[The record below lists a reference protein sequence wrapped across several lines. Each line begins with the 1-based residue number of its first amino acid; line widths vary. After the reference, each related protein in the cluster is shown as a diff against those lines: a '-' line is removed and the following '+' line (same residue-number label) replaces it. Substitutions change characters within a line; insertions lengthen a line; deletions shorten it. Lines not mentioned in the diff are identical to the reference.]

1 MTDII
6 KKIFYLL
13 PKGDAVKVAALF
25 LMMLLAAFLE
35 LAGIGM
41 IPAFVAVVAVPD
53 RVLGFKPIDPIFTY
67 LDISSAQDLLLF
79 GSISLVL
86 IFILKSAYLLFFAY
100 IESRYLNNRRYII
113 SLRMMSTYMQAPYTF
128 RLNKNSSELLKNV
141 NGEVN
146 KIVNNIIQALLRI
159 AKDGF
164 MMITILGFLLYF
176 DPIITLVVLMLSGV
190 GAGSFIFLTQNKL
203 KQYGEEEVELRRKM
217 LKAIYEGISGLKDAR
232 ILNREKE
239 FIYKFSKEARESANL
254 LILTRIIRQIPRPV
268 VETTAVMGMMLIS
281 VLLVLQGKP
290 MEAIITTLTLF
301 AMATVRLMPAF
312 QSISSMYTGLQY
324 NLATLNPVYNDLK
337 LLEKEVQQ
345 LQEDRKNS
353 KKIVFKDRIEINNL
367 TYIYPNSTEK
377 ALDNVSLTI
386 PKGKA
391 IAFVGESG
399 AGKTTMVDLLLG
411 LMKPTKGNITVDGTD
426 IHKNLSGWQKNIGY
440 IPQSIFFADD
450 SIRRN
455 IAFGIPEKE
464 IDDEKIKKA
473 VESAQLGKLQE
484 SLPKGLE
491 TNIKEHGARLSG
503 GQRQRVGIA
512 RALYHNPEV
521 LVMDEATS
529 ALDNITEQQITKA
542 IEALIGE
549 RTIIMIAHRLTTVMN
564 CDRLYLME
572 NGKIIQEGT
581 YNELVEKSSLFRE
594 MAFEA

>member
-1 MTDII
+1 MIDII

-13 PKGDAVKVAALF
+13 PRGDAVKVVALF
-25 LMMLLAAFLE
+25 LMMLLAAILE

-53 RVLGFKPIDPIFTY
+53 KILGFKPIEPIFTY
-67 LDISSAQDLLLF
+67 LDINNAQELLLF
-79 GSISLVL
+79 GSIALVL
-86 IFILKSAYLLFFAY
+86 IFMLKSAYIVFFGY

-113 SLRMMSTYMQAPYTF
+113 SRRMMSTYMQAPYTF
-128 RLNKNSSELLKNV
+128 RLNKNSSELVRNV

-146 KIVNNIIQALLRI
+146 IIVNNILQGLLRI

-164 MMITILGFLLYF
+164 MTITILGFLFYYE
-176 DPIITLVVLMLSGV
+176 PVITLVVLILSGV
-190 GAGSFIFLTQNKL
+190 GAGSFIFFTQKKL
-203 KQYGEEEVELRRKM
+203 KQNGEELLEHRRNM
-217 LKAIYEGISGLKDAR
+217 IKAIFEGISGLKDAR
-232 ILNREKE
+232 VLNREKE
-239 FIYKFSKEARESANL
+239 FISQFSREARESANL
-254 LILTRIIRQIPRPV
+254 STYNRFIMQIPRPV
-268 VETTAVMGMMLIS
+268 VETTAVMGMMFIS
-281 VLLVLQGKP
+281 VLMVWQGQT
-290 MEAIITTLTLF
+290 MGTILTTLTLF
-301 AMATVRLMPAF
+301 AMATVRLMPAL
-312 QSISSMYTGLQY
+312 QSISSKYTSLQY
-324 NLATLNPVYNDLK
+324 NIASLDPVYNDLK

-345 LQEDRKNS
+345 LQEERNKS
-353 KKIVFKDRIEINNL
+353 KKIVFKDKIEINNL

-377 ALDNVSLTI
+377 ALDNVSVTI

-411 LMKPTKGNITVDGTD
+411 LMKPTKGNILVDSTD
-426 IHKNLSGWQKNIGY
+426 THEDISGWQQNIGY
-440 IPQSIFFADD
+440 IPQSIFLADD
-450 SIRRN
+450 TIRRN
-455 IAFGIPEKE
+455 IAFGLPEKE

-473 VESAQLGKLQE
+473 VESAQLSNFLRN
-484 SLPKGLE
+484 LPEGLE
-491 TNIKEHGARLSG
+491 TNIAEHGARLSG

-529 ALDNITEQQITKA
+529 ALDNITEQQVTKA

-572 NGKIIQEGT
+572 NGRIVQEGT
-581 YNELVEKSSLFRE
+581 YSELIERSSLFRE
-594 MAFEA
+594 MALEA